1 MRAIRVSTLDGVD
14 ALTLE
19 DIPSPIPGVDE
30 VRLKVYVGGVNFP
43 DLLMSEGKYQ
53 HKPTLPFTPGLE
65 AAGEVIDVGEGVTRF
80 KPGDRVMGFFDYGA
94 FAEEAVVAEKFLMH
108 VPAGMS
114 WEMAGGFCLTHTTS
128 HAALVHKRVNL
139 KNGEVLLVHGAA
151 GGVGT
156 TAVQIGK
163 ALGCTVVATAGS
175 DDNAQFALDNGADY
189 AINYST
195 EEIRTRVKELVGGAD
210 VVYDPVS
217 GDAFMQS
224 LRCINFEGRIII
236 IGFASGTIADAPAN
250 YVLVKNISIV
260 GFPVGSY
267 RRTSPEVLLHSYD
280 GLSKMWDAGQ
290 LQPQQSHAFPLSEAG
305 EAIKALR
312 DRKAKGKVIIKVRD
326 GE

>member
-114 WEMAGGFCLTHTTS
+114 WETAGGFCLTHTTS

-175 DDNAQFALDNGADY
+175 DDKAQFALDNGADY

-217 GDAFMQS
+217 GDAFTQS

>member
-1 MRAIRVSTLDGVD
+1 MRSIRVSSFDGVD

-19 DIPSPIPGVDE
+19 DILPPIAGPGE
-30 VRLKVYVGGVNFP
+30 VRIKVYVGGVNFP

-53 HKPTLPFTPGLE
+53 HKPEMPFTPGLE
-65 AAGEVIDVGEGVTRF
+65 AAGVVIDVGEEVTRF
-80 KPGDRVMGFFDYGA
+80 KPGERVMGFFDYGA
-94 FAEEAVVAEKFLMH
+94 FAEEAVIQEKYLMH
-108 VPAGMS
+108 VPDGMD

-128 HAALVHKRVNL
+128 HAALVHERVNL
-139 KNGEVLLVHGAA
+139 KAGEVLLVHGAA

-175 DDNAQFALDNGADY
+175 DEKAQFALDNGADF

-217 GDAFMQS
+217 GDAFTQS

-236 IGFASGTIADAPAN
+236 IGFASGTIANAPAN

-267 RRTSPEVLLHSYD
+267 RRVSPEILQRSYA
-280 GLSKMWDAGQ
+280 GLTEMWDAGH
-290 LQPQQSHAFPLSEAG
+290 LKPQQSHAFSLADTS

-312 DRKAKGKVIIKVRD
+312 DRKAMGKVIIKVRD

>member
-30 VRLKVYVGGVNFP
+30 VRLRVYVGGVNFP

-175 DDNAQFALDNGADY
+175 DDKAQFAHDNGADY

-217 GDAFMQS
+217 GDAFTQS

>member
-65 AAGEVIDVGEGVTRF
+65 AAGEVIDVGKGVTRF

-175 DDNAQFALDNGADY
+175 DDKAQFALDNGADY

-217 GDAFMQS
+217 GDAFTQS

>member
-19 DIPSPIPGVDE
+19 DIPAPTPGVGE
-30 VRLKVYVGGVNFP
+30 VRVKVYVGGVNFP

-53 HKPTLPFTPGLE
+53 HKPKLPFTPGLE

-94 FAEEAVVAEKFLMH
+94 FAEEAVIAEKFLMH
-108 VPAGMS
+108 VPSGMS

-128 HAALVHKRVNL
+128 HAALVHERVNL

-175 DDNAQFALDNGADY
+175 DDKAQFALDNGADY

-210 VVYDPVS
+210 VIYDPVS
-217 GDAFMQS
+217 GDAFTQS

-236 IGFASGTIADAPAN
+236 IGFASGIIANAPAN

-267 RRTSPEVLLHSYD
+267 RRTSPEVLLNSYD

-290 LQPQQSHAFPLSEAG
+290 LQPQQSHVFSLSEAG

>member
-175 DDNAQFALDNGADY
+175 DDKAQFALDNGADY

-217 GDAFMQS
+217 GHAFTQS

>member
-1 MRAIRVSTLDGVD
+1 MRSIRVSTLEGVD

-19 DIPSPIPGVDE
+19 DIPSPTPGPGE
-30 VRLKVYVGGVNFP
+30 VRLKVYAAGVNFP

-53 HKPTLPFTPGLE
+53 HKPELPFTPGLE

-80 KPGDRVMGFFDYGA
+80 KPGDRAMGFFDYGA
-94 FAEEAVVAEKFLMH
+94 FAEEAVVAEKFLMQ
-108 VPAGMS
+108 VPDGMD
-114 WEMAGGFCLTHTTS
+114 WETAGGFILTHTTS
-128 HAALVHKRVNL
+128 HAALVHERVNL
-139 KNGEVLLVHGAA
+139 KAREVLLVHGAA

-175 DDNAQFALDNGADY
+175 DEKAQFAIDNGADY

-195 EEIRTRVKELVGGAD
+195 EEIRTRVKDLVGGAD

-217 GDAFMQS
+217 GDAFTQS

-260 GFPVGSY
+260 GFPVGTY
-267 RRTSPEVLLHSYD
+267 RRRSPEILLRSYD
-280 GLSKMWDAGQ
+280 GLSKMWASGQ
-290 LQPQQSHAFPLSEAG
+290 LRPQQSHSFPLAEAG

-312 DRKAKGKVIIKVRD
+312 DRKAMGKVIVKIRD

>member
-65 AAGEVIDVGEGVTRF
+65 AAGEVIDVGEGVPGF
-80 KPGDRVMGFFDYGA
+80 KPGERVMGFFDYGA

-175 DDNAQFALDNGADY
+175 DDKAQFALDNGADY

-217 GDAFMQS
+217 GDAFTQS

>member
-19 DIPSPIPGVDE
+19 DIPPPIPGVDE

-175 DDNAQFALDNGADY
+175 DDKAQFALDNGADY

-217 GDAFMQS
+217 GEAFTQS